1 MKVPRTKAIRNSV
14 AAVSFAAIVA
24 LTGCSDQGA
33 PSGASDG
40 GGQQPAASDGG
51 GAPAAGSDGGGQA
64 MPEADTSDVPDVVAE
79 VNGEKISKDEFVTM
93 YESQFQQASMQ
104 QQQSG
109 QELDQG
115 ELKKQVANQ
124 LVDNRLLLQ
133 AAHDAGIEP
142 TTKDVDATLEQIAK
156 QNGLGSADEVVAALE
171 KQGMKEKD
179 VREDAASQFAL
190 TSYIEQEADIE
201 EPSDEELKAQYD
213 QLVQQQSQGGGQQS
227 GGQQTEVPPF
237 EDVKDQLADQAKSQ
251 QQNEAA
257 TQMAKDLREKG
268 DVTINL

>member
-40 GGQQPAASDGG
+40 GGQKPAASDGG
-51 GAPAAGSDGGGQA
+51 APAGSDGGGQA

-79 VNGEKISKDEFVTM
+79 VNGEKISKDEFVTL

-109 QELDQG
+109 QQLDQA

-156 QNGLGSADEVVAALE
+156 QNGLKSGDEVIAALE

-190 TSYIEQEADIE
+190 TSYIEQEADIK
-201 EPSDEELKAQYD
+201 EPSEEELKAQYD
-213 QLVQQQSQGGGQQS
+213 QLVQQQQAGGQQS
-227 GGQQTEVPPF
+227 GGQQSEVPPF
-237 EDVKDQLADQAKSQ
+237 EDVKGQLADQAKSQ

>member
-40 GGQQPAASDGG
+40 GGQKPAASDGG
-51 GAPAAGSDGGGQA
+51 APAGSDGGGQA

-156 QNGLGSADEVVAALE
+156 QNGLKSGDEVIAALE

-190 TSYIEQEADIE
+190 TSYIEQEADIK
-201 EPSDEELKAQYD
+201 EPSEEELKAQYD
-213 QLVQQQSQGGGQQS
+213 QLVQQQQSGGQQS
-227 GGQQTEVPPF
+227 GGQQSEVPPF
-237 EDVKDQLADQAKSQ
+237 EDVKGQLADQAKSQ